1 MIALSPEAYRALME
15 SGQAAADR
23 DALAEAG
30 LDVGPPLPQSLL
42 RLVDDDN
49 VLYAPDPDL
58 ERYRDGTL
66 TLRLPA
72 LGATWTGIEDGSGEL
87 TGTWT
92 QRGTSAALNLTQEV
106 RR

>member
-58 ERYRDGTL
+58 ERYRAERAARDACKDAPARLHGTTIFL
-66 TLRLPA
+66 TA
-72 LGATWTGIEDGSGEL
+72 
-87 TGTWT
+87 
-92 QRGTSAALNLTQEV
+92 AALWWIAKAICEAIGG
-106 RR
+106 R